1 MDICKHGKETNRYS
15 KKSQQNIISFRIV
28 KDLSPLKGSISRS
41 LHVKSFNL
49 YSHTRTILHL
59 RGIKFFSSSQR
70 YTKNDFAHV
79 PFLLYPSYAFAHIR
93 ANALLL
99 VHYCV
104 LMVSRNGVTS
114 RRQFSLFSSTASLY
128 STLLPFSLSLFLSS
142 IYHSISVSLSTML
155 PRYFYLFQL
164 APFLTPIFLSRGVS
178 FPFYFHYFL
187 LSLSDFLPS
196 LRRERNST
204 LNGNG
209 VISRITLPSVITPTF
224 LH

>member
-1 MDICKHGKETNRYS
+1 MHEEWFCTRSVPFISLVCICTYPSECTIARTLLRTNGVSERCH
-15 KKSQQNIISFRIV
+15 KSQ
-28 KDLSPLKGSISRS
+28 
-41 LHVKSFNL
+41 
-49 YSHTRTILHL
+49 TI
-59 RGIKFFSSSQR
+59 F
-70 YTKNDFAHV
+70 
-79 PFLLYPSYAFAHIR
+79 PFLFDR
-93 ANALLL
+93 
-99 VHYCV
+99 
-104 LMVSRNGVTS
+104 
-114 RRQFSLFSSTASLY
+114 
-128 STLLPFSLSLFLSS
+128 LSLFHATSFFALSLSS
-142 IYHSISVSLSTML
+142 IHHSISVSLSTML

>member
-41 LHVKSFNL
+41 LHEKSFNL

-70 YTKNDFAHV
+70 CTKNDFAHV

-128 STLLPFSLSLFLSS
+128 STLLPFSLSLSPPSIIPSPSHFLQCCQGIFTCFNSLLFS
-142 IYHSISVSLSTML
+142 RRSFSLGVFLFLFTSTISYSL
-155 PRYFYLFQL
+155 YL
-164 APFLTPIFLSRGVS
+164 IF
-178 FPFYFHYFL
+178 FL
-187 LSLSDFLPS
+187 LSGAKEILPLMVMVLFLE
-196 LRRERNST
+196 LRC
-204 LNGNG
+204 L
-209 VISRITLPSVITPTF
+209 L
-224 LH
+224 